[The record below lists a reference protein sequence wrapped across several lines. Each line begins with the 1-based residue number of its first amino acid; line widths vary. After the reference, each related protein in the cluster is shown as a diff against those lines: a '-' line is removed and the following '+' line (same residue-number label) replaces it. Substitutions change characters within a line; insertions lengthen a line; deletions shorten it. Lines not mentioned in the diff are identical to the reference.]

1 MIGARGKN
9 TPFLPQ
15 HSLQV
20 IENGALFHLGIHL
33 CGAHAAVPQQCL
45 HRCDG
50 HSLAQ
55 QLSGEGVPGGVKGDS
70 FLDFHLFT
78 KGTTSLF
85 SCTSKPTSTTSI
97 DRHRR
102 HRFTD
107 IDDVGLE
114 AQEEGS

>member
-20 IENGALFHLGIHL
+20 IENGTQFHLGIHL
-33 CGAHAAVPQQCL
+33 CGAHTAMSQQCL

-55 QLSGEGVPGGVKGDS
+55 QLSGKGVPGGVKGDS
-70 FLDFHLFT
+70 FLDA
-78 KGTTSLF
+78 SLF
-85 SCTSKPTSTTSI
+85 HNPLQL
-97 DRHRR
+97 
-102 HRFTD
+102 F
-107 IDDVGLE
+107 VGLRV
-114 AQEEGS
+114 AGNGRV